1 MYSTFEDTYLKIYT
15 NCRRILGN
23 QTWGRVLQELDEDPQ
38 PSFFADTL
46 LLLKHPLAL
55 PDFIVDLARIE
66 WALHKAGSE
75 DVPAIPKI
83 ESISVNP
90 TLALVP
96 VSWTNLVAIIHSKNK
111 ANSGIEKAPG
121 VHILVWRHL
130 KTGKLHVREA
140 GDADLL
146 ALKIIVEKMEY
157 EKAADQGGVT
167 VGVIGSAIQQAI
179 SQGILLSP
187 VSRIRRHALPK
198 TNVPPALEPFL
209 SADVFT
215 LQWHITQT
223 CDLHC
228 KHCYDRSKRT
238 PVPYDTALAFLDDFY
253 DFCDEMHVRGQI
265 SFTGGNPLLYPRFT
279 DVYRAASER
288 GFGTAILGN
297 PSPIRQV
304 EKIVDIAK
312 PLFFQISLEG
322 LQEHNDDIRG
332 EGHFKRSLEFL
343 DQLRERGIY
352 TMVMLTLSRDNMN
365 QILPLAQILRGRAD
379 YFTFNRLSTVGEA
392 TRLAMADPKDFEVFL
407 REYDAAA
414 TDNPILGLKDN
425 FINIILDEKNKRLFG
440 GCTGYGC
447 GAAFNFVALLPD
459 GEVHACRKFPSPIG
473 NMLQNRLTEIYHSK
487 LAKNYRTG
495 AHSCR
500 DCSLN
505 TVCRGCL
512 AVAYSH
518 GLDVFK
524 DRDPFCFIKQETFQ
538 KELPIGQAK
547 ARNNY

>member
-1 MYSTFEDTYLKIYT
+1 MYPTIEDTYRKIYT
-15 NCRRILGN
+15 NCCRILGN
-23 QTWGRVLQELDEDPQ
+23 QTWGRILQELDEDPQ
-38 PSFFADTL
+38 PGFFADKL
-46 LLLKHPLAL
+46 LLMRHPLAL

-66 WALHKAGSE
+66 WAMHKTGSE
-75 DVPAIPKI
+75 DVPDLLKI
-83 ESISVNP
+83 ESVSVNP

-96 VSWTNLVAIIHSKNK
+96 VSWTNLVAIIHSTTE
-111 ANSGIEKAPG
+111 ADSDIEKVSG
-121 VHILVWRHL
+121 VHILVWRHP

-157 EKAADQGGVT
+157 KKAAAQGGVT

-187 VSRIRRHALPK
+187 ASRIRRHALPK
-198 TNVPPALEPFL
+198 ACVSPALESFL

-228 KHCYDRSKRT
+228 KHCYDRSNRT
-238 PVPYDTALAFLDDFY
+238 PVPYETALAFLDDFY
-253 DFCDEMHVRGQI
+253 DFCGEMNVRGQI

-279 DVYRAASER
+279 EVYRAASER

-297 PSPIRQV
+297 PSPIRQI
-304 EKIVDIAK
+304 EKLADITK

-332 EGHFKRSLEFL
+332 KGHFKRSLAFL

-365 QILPLAQILRGRAD
+365 QVLPLAQILRGRTD

-392 TRLAMADPKDFEVFL
+392 ARLAMAGPKDFEVFL
-407 REYDAAA
+407 REYEAAA

-425 FINIILDEKNKRLFG
+425 FINIILEEKDRRLFG

-459 GEVHACRKFPSPIG
+459 GDIHACRKFPSPIG
-473 NMLQNRLTEIYHSK
+473 NMLQNRLTEIYHSE
-487 LAKNYRTG
+487 LARKYRTG

-500 DCSLN
+500 DCRLN
-505 TVCRGCL
+505 LVCRGCL

-524 DRDPFCFIKQETFQ
+524 ERDPFCFIKQETDR
-538 KELPIGQAK
+538 K
-547 ARNNY
+547 

>member
-1 MYSTFEDTYLKIYT
+1 MGIAQS
-15 NCRRILGN
+15 
-23 QTWGRVLQELDEDPQ
+23 RVR
-38 PSFFADTL
+38 SCS
-46 LLLKHPLAL
+46 AL
-55 PDFIVDLARIE
+55 
-66 WALHKAGSE
+66 
-75 DVPAIPKI
+75 PKI

-96 VSWTNLVAIIHSKNK
+96 VSWTNLVAIIHSETE
-111 ANSGIEKAPG
+111 ADSCIEKASG

-146 ALKIIVEKMEY
+146 RLKIIVEKIKY
-157 EKAADQGGVT
+157 EKAAAQGGVT

-187 VSRIRRHALPK
+187 ASRIRRHALPK
-198 TNVPPALEPFL
+198 AGVPAALEPFL

-223 CDLHC
+223 CNLHC
-228 KHCYDRSKRT
+228 KHCYDRSERVN
-238 PVPYDTALAFLDDFY
+238 VPYDTALAFLDDFF
-253 DFCDEMHVRGQI
+253 DFCGEMHVQGQI

-297 PSPIRQV
+297 PSPIQQIERLM
-304 EKIVDIAK
+304 DIAK

-365 QILPLAQILRGRAD
+365 QVLPLAQFLRERTD

-392 TRLAMADPKDFEVFL
+392 ARLAMAGPKDFESSE
-407 REYDAAA
+407 R
-414 TDNPILGLKDN
+414 I
-425 FINIILDEKNKRLFG
+425 
-440 GCTGYGC
+440 
-447 GAAFNFVALLPD
+447 
-459 GEVHACRKFPSPIG
+459 
-473 NMLQNRLTEIYHSK
+473 
-487 LAKNYRTG
+487 
-495 AHSCR
+495 
-500 DCSLN
+500 
-505 TVCRGCL
+505 
-512 AVAYSH
+512 
-518 GLDVFK
+518 
-524 DRDPFCFIKQETFQ
+524 
-538 KELPIGQAK
+538 
-547 ARNNY
+547 

>member
-1 MYSTFEDTYLKIYT
+1 MYSTSEDTYGKIYT

-23 QTWGRVLQELDEDPQ
+23 QTWGRILHELDENPQ
-38 PSFFADTL
+38 PGFFADKL
-46 LLLKHPLAL
+46 LLFRHPLAL

-66 WALHKAGSE
+66 WALHKAGSGA
-75 DVPAIPKI
+75 VPALSKI
-83 ESISVNP
+83 ESVSVNP

-96 VSWTNLVAIIHSKNK
+96 VSWTNLVAIIHSTTK
-111 ANSGIEKAPG
+111 ADSDIEKASG

-140 GDADLL
+140 DDADLL
-146 ALKIIVEKMEY
+146 ALKLIVEKIEY
-157 EKAADQGGVT
+157 EEAAAQGGVT
-167 VGVIGSAIQQAI
+167 VGVIGSAIQKAI

-187 VSRIRRHALPK
+187 ASRIRRHAFPK
-198 TNVPPALEPFL
+198 ASVPSALAPFL

-228 KHCYDRSKRT
+228 KHCYDRSSRT
-238 PVPYDTALAFLDDFY
+238 PVPYDTALSFLDDFF
-253 DFCDEMHVRGQI
+253 DFCGEMHVKGQV

-304 EKIVDIAK
+304 EKLMDIAE

-332 EGHFKRSLEFL
+332 AGHFKRSLAFL

-365 QILPLAQILRGRAD
+365 QILPLAKILRGRTD

-392 TRLAMADPKDFEVFL
+392 ARLTMADPKDFENFL
-407 REYDAAA
+407 REYEAASA
-414 TDNPILGLKDN
+414 ENPRLGLKDN
-425 FINIILDEKNKRLFG
+425 CINIILDEKNKRLFG

-473 NMLQNRLTEIYHSK
+473 NMLQNRLIKIYHSE
-487 LAKNYRTG
+487 LARKYRTG

-500 DCSLN
+500 DCRLN
-505 TVCRGCL
+505 IVCRGCL
-512 AVAYSH
+512 AVAYSY

-524 DRDPFCFIKQETFQ
+524 DRDPFCFITQEAYQ
-538 KELPIGQAK
+538 K
-547 ARNNY
+547 

>member
-1 MYSTFEDTYLKIYT
+1 MYSKSEDTYRKIYT
-15 NCRRILGN
+15 NCHRILGN
-23 QTWGRVLQELDEDPQ
+23 QTWGRILQLLDENPQ
-38 PSFFADTL
+38 PEFFADKL
-46 LLLKHPLAL
+46 LLLRHPLAL
-55 PDFIVDLARIE
+55 PGFIADLAHIE
-66 WALHKAGSE
+66 WALHKAGAE
-75 DVPAIPKI
+75 PPPALSKI
-83 ESISVNP
+83 ASVSVNP

-96 VSWTNLVAIIHSKNK
+96 VSWKNLEAIIHSKTE
-111 ANSGIEKAPG
+111 AESGIEKASG

-140 GDADLL
+140 DDADLL
-146 ALKIIVEKMEY
+146 ALKLIVEKFEY
-157 EKAADQGGVT
+157 DEAAAQGGVT
-167 VGVIGSAIQQAI
+167 VGVIGSAIQKAI
-179 SQGILLSP
+179 SQGVLLSP
-187 VSRIRRHALPK
+187 ASRIRRHALPK
-198 TNVPPALEPFL
+198 AGVPPELESFL

-228 KHCYDRSKRT
+228 KHCYDRSDRA

-253 DFCDEMHVRGQI
+253 DFCGEMHVKGQV

-279 DVYRAASER
+279 DIYRAASER

-297 PSPIRQV
+297 PSPIQQI
-304 EKIVDIAK
+304 EKLMDIAE

-322 LQEHNDDIRG
+322 LQKHNDDIRG

-343 DQLRERGIY
+343 DQLRERDIY

-365 QILPLAQILRGRAD
+365 QILPLAKILRERTD

-392 TRLAMADPKDFEVFL
+392 ARLAMADPKDFENFL
-407 REYDAAA
+407 RKYEAASA
-414 TDNPILGLKDN
+414 DNPMLGLKDN

-473 NMLQNRLTEIYHSK
+473 NMLQNRLTETYHSEMAQK
-487 LAKNYRTG
+487 YRTG

-500 DCSLN
+500 DCRLN
-505 TVCRGCL
+505 IVCRGCL
-512 AVAYSH
+512 AVAHSY

-524 DRDPFCFIKQETFQ
+524 DRDPFCFIPQ
-538 KELPIGQAK
+538 KTYKKKGICVG
-547 ARNNY
+547 RS